1 MRVHVI
7 AGNKIIIIFN
17 GVWKGRILQFNN
29 HDEDLIYLLSI
40 NAFLSRWLGMN
51 ESEVISLR
59 VASVVGGD
67 DGLRLISVHPK
78 GVAIISIY
86 RISPIYNIIIII

>member
-1 MRVHVI
+1 MRSLFVYLFTGKCHNLLRNSVVCDLFVRVHVI

-40 NAFLSRWLGMN
+40 NAFLSR
-51 ESEVISLR
+51 
-59 VASVVGGD
+59 
-67 DGLRLISVHPK
+67 
-78 GVAIISIY
+78 
-86 RISPIYNIIIII
+86 